1 MTATAGIQG
10 QGAAGGRVYFSGASR
25 SLVQEDE
32 ITLTSVGVDIGSS
45 TSHLLFSRITLERLD
60 TRYIVADREVLF
72 QSEILLTPYHA
83 DEEIDGAA
91 LGVFIEEQ
99 YRRAGIAREA
109 VDAGALILTGVAVR
123 RANARA
129 IGDLFSSEA
138 GKFVAV
144 SAGDGLETLMA
155 AHGSGAVEASRGR
168 RILNIDIGGGTTKI
182 ALCEDGRIA
191 AMTAVETGARLI
203 VRDDAG
209 LVTRLERF
217 GAEHARA
224 LGHAPHLGAALSD
237 DAARAVAEHMAD
249 LILAAIDGTAPANV
263 LRLPGLPPCADVDG
277 VIFSGGVSEYVYGTE
292 ATRFGDLGPDLAA
305 AVRERL
311 SGRGLRLLPNL
322 QGIRATVVGASQYTV
337 QVSGSTVFLDPL
349 DTLPLRNVATISP
362 DIRLEDDTLDPAAI
376 AAAIEAALLRLDLGS
391 GRDPV
396 AVTLKWGGSAT
407 YHRLAALAKGLLAGL
422 APVLKAGHPLVIV
435 TDGDIG
441 GLLGMHLRESEGA
454 TSPIVSIDGIDVN
467 EFDFLDIGEV
477 LMDTG
482 AVPVVV
488 KSLVFPAPDA
498 QERAA

>member
-1 MTATAGIQG
+1 MAQTGG
-10 QGAAGGRVYFSGASR
+10 NGAEGSAGGRVFFSGAAR

-72 QSEILLTPYHA
+72 QSEILLTPYRA

-91 LGVFIEEQ
+91 LGAFIEAQ
-99 YRRAGIAREA
+99 YRAAGIARDA

-129 IGDLFSSEA
+129 IGELFSAEA

-155 AHGSGAVEASRGR
+155 AHGSGAVEASKGR

-191 AMTAVETGARLI
+191 AMTAVEAGARLI
-203 VRDDAG
+203 VRDEDSV
-209 LVTRLERF
+209 VTRLERF

-224 LGHAPHLGAALSD
+224 VGHTAMLGAPLGD
-237 DAARAVAEHMAD
+237 VAADAVAQHMAD
-249 LILAAIDGTAPANV
+249 LIIAAIDGRAPASV
-263 LRLPGLPPCADVDG
+263 LRLPGLPPCGDVDG
-277 VIFSGGVSEYVYGTE
+277 IVFSGGVSEYVYEKG
-292 ATRFGDLGPDLAA
+292 AAQFGDLGPALAA
-305 AVRERL
+305 SMRKRL
-311 SGRGLRLLPNL
+311 EDRGLNILPNL

-349 DTLPLRNVATISP
+349 DTLPLRNVAAISP
-362 DIRLEDDTLDPAAI
+362 DVSLDGEVLDPDAI
-376 AAAIEAALLRLDLGS
+376 ASAIEASLLRLDLAS

-407 YHRLAALAKGLLAGL
+407 YHRLAALAKGILAGL
-422 APVLKAGHPLVIV
+422 APVLAAGHPLVIV

-441 GLLGMHLRESEGA
+441 GLLGMHIRESEDA
-454 TSPIVSIDGIDVN
+454 RCPIVSVDGIDVN

-488 KSLVFPAPDA
+488 KSLVFPTPDT
-498 QERAA
+498 QQRAA